1 MWSAQ
6 SGIAW
11 RIEIRKSVSEEEGGG
26 SGEFEEEWILK
37 ERVLGLELKMEGRVV
52 VVVECGLR
60 KVFGVKLEERE
71 ILEMGLIGFVAV
83 CVICGS

>member
-1 MWSAQ
+1 M
-6 SGIAW
+6 
-11 RIEIRKSVSEEEGGG
+11 
-26 SGEFEEEWILK
+26 K

-52 VVVECGLR
+52 VVVGCGLR

>member
-11 RIEIRKSVSEEEGGG
+11 RIELTNSASEEEGG

-52 VVVECGLR
+52 VVGCGLR
-60 KVFGVKLEERE
+60 KVLGVKLEERE
-71 ILEMGLIGFVAV
+71 RLEMGLIGFVV
-83 CVICGS
+83 V

>member
-1 MWSAQ
+1 M
-6 SGIAW
+6 
-11 RIEIRKSVSEEEGGG
+11 
-26 SGEFEEEWILK
+26 K

-52 VVVECGLR
+52 VVVGCGLR
-60 KVFGVKLEERE
+60 KVLGVKLEERE

>member
-1 MWSAQ
+1 M
-6 SGIAW
+6 
-11 RIEIRKSVSEEEGGG
+11 
-26 SGEFEEEWILK
+26 K

-52 VVVECGLR
+52 GVVVGCGLR

>member
-6 SGIAW
+6 SGITW
-11 RIEIRKSVSEEEGGG
+11 RIEIRNSVSEEEGGG

-52 VVVECGLR
+52 VVGCGLR
-60 KVFGVKLEERE
+60 KVLGVKLEERE
-71 ILEMGLIGFVAV
+71 RLEMGLIGFVV
-83 CVICGS
+83 V

>member
-11 RIEIRKSVSEEEGGG
+11 RIEIRNSVSEEEGGG

-52 VVVECGLR
+52 VVGCGLR
-60 KVFGVKLEERE
+60 KVLGVKLEERE
-71 ILEMGLIGFVAV
+71 RLEMGLIGFVV
-83 CVICGS
+83 V

>member
-52 VVVECGLR
+52 VVVGCGLR
-60 KVFGVKLEERE
+60 KILGVKLEERE
-71 ILEMGLIGFVAV
+71 RLEMGLIGFVV
-83 CVICGS
+83 V